1 MRKILTVLVVMLG
14 WGGASLAQTCDPTPD
29 KYAIRIMGKDSEGKL
44 TPNALPYVAGDET
57 LFQQLDNGWVFA
69 LMSTEE
75 GWVIRLFDHAQ
86 IGMAA
91 DLTALTPP
99 LHSTPNPR
107 DLFGWHF
114 RNADNTGPN
123 DGSVNAP
130 QELRAFVIS
139 PGLAGT
145 AGYKPSTDPGEP
157 RLMEPGP
164 DDGIGWLKVVDY
176 GLAGN
181 SLVKGQ
187 RARMNYLKFDACLS
201 WPRSED
207 DRDRLLDA
215 GRLEFDDED
224 REYFGGCGLDLDAYY
239 LEAVYLPR
247 KLGGDIDGDGA
258 LDEIAQVVRNA
269 DGKRALALCRAGTW
283 LDIVG
288 VDDIEG
294 DMAKDYIGQLEA
306 WHWVEP
312 GSELPRRLGAFEMP
326 EADGAVILLERI
338 ERELGALYW
347 RDGELHAER
356 LYHIVEP

>member
-1 MRKILTVLVVMLG
+1 MRKILTVLVIMLG

-29 KYAIRIMGKDSEGKL
+29 KYAVRIEGKDSEGKL

-75 GWVIRLFDHAQ
+75 GWVVRLFDHAQ
-86 IGMAA
+86 IGLAA

-99 LHSTPNPR
+99 YYGEPNPR

-164 DDGIGWLKVVDY
+164 DDGIGWLKVIDY
-176 GLAGN
+176 GLAGS
-181 SLVKGQ
+181 SLIKGQ
-187 RARMNYLKFDACLS
+187 
-201 WPRSED
+201 
-207 DRDRLLDA
+207 
-215 GRLEFDDED
+215 GH
-224 REYFGGCGLDLDAYY
+224 G
-239 LEAVYLPR
+239 
-247 KLGGDIDGDGA
+247 
-258 LDEIAQVVRNA
+258 
-269 DGKRALALCRAGTW
+269 
-283 LDIVG
+283 
-288 VDDIEG
+288 
-294 DMAKDYIGQLEA
+294 
-306 WHWVEP
+306 
-312 GSELPRRLGAFEMP
+312 
-326 EADGAVILLERI
+326 
-338 ERELGALYW
+338 
-347 RDGELHAER
+347 
-356 LYHIVEP
+356 